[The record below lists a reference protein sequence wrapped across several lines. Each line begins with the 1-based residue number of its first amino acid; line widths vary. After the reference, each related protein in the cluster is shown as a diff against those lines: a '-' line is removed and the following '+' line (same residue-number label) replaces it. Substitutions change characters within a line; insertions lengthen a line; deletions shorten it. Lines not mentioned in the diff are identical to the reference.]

1 MRGRT
6 PYAGKI
12 ALAALLAALSL
23 VVLWGAE
30 LAPWGRMGLVA
41 VAGLMPA
48 AAVISAGPAAGGL
61 CWGGTSILALLL
73 LWCGAL
79 IGADLWAGR
88 RSAPAATAPR

>member
-6 PYAGKI
+6 PYAGKV

-61 CWGGTSILALLL
+61 CWGGTSVLALLL
-73 LWCGAL
+73 LPDKGCGLSAL
-79 IGADLWAGR
+79 LRPLPPGEVR
-88 RSAPAATAPR
+88 R